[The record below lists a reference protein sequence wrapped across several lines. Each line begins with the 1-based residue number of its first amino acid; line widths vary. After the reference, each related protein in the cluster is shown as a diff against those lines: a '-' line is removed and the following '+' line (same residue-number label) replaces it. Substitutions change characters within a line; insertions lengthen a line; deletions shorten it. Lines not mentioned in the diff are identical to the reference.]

1 MSLHSIRTMTK
12 TNVEFDILK
21 LMEALSGSPVADDV
35 NDKVLPSAV
44 SCQICAQ
51 GTRQDTVL

>member
-1 MSLHSIRTMTK
+1 MTK
-12 TNVEFDILK
+12 TDVEFDILK

>member
-1 MSLHSIRTMTK
+1 MTK
-12 TNVEFDILK
+12 TDVDFDILK

-35 NDKVLPSAV
+35 NDRVPPSVA